1 VSSALR
7 CRPVPAAL
15 PRPGAAPLL
24 PAHVSV
30 HCGAGY
36 LSRASTALPVDDPR
50 PLPGA
55 DPAAATRAAGC
66 GPTAQR

>member
-15 PRPGAAPLL
+15 PRPGA
-24 PAHVSV
+24 
-30 HCGAGY
+30 GY
-36 LSRASTALPVDDPR
+36 LSQASTALPVDDPR

-55 DPAAATRAAGC
+55 DPAAATRAAGR
-66 GPTAQR
+66 GPTAPR